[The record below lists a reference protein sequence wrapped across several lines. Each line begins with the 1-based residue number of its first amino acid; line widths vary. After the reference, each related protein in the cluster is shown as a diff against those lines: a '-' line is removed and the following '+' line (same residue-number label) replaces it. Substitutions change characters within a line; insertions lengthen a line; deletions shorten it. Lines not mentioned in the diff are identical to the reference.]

1 MDQNTGD
8 PTSLTTTRPTGDPNR
23 LEAFSDG
30 VIAVIITI
38 MVLSL
43 HPPAGT
49 SLHDLR
55 PLVPKLAV
63 YLLSFVFVAIYWNN
77 HHHLMQLVDRVNGAT
92 LWANAHLLFWLSL
105 TPVATAW
112 LGPHL
117 ADSAPVAV
125 YGGVLLGASIA
136 YWILVR
142 CLIGS
147 HGSDS
152 RIARAVGNDV
162 KGKLSVVAY
171 VLAIVAATV
180 VPWLSVA
187 IYVALDVAWL
197 VPDRRIERVLSL
209 ATGDGE

>member
-1 MDQNTGD
+1 M
-8 PTSLTTTRPTGDPNR
+8 SRSR
-23 LEAFSDG
+23 LEAFTDG

-43 HPPAGT
+43 HPPAGS

-77 HHHLMQLVDRVNGAT
+77 HHHLMQVVDRVNGTT

-117 ADSAPVAV
+117 GESGPVAV
-125 YGGVLLGASIA
+125 YGAVLLGAGIA
-136 YWILVR
+136 YWILVH

-147 HGSDS
+147 HGPES
-152 RIARAVGNDV
+152 RIARAVGRDA
-162 KGKLSVVAY
+162 KGRLSLVAY
-171 VLAIVAATV
+171 VLAVAAAPFA
-180 VPWLSVA
+180 PWLSIA
-187 IYVALDVAWL
+187 MYVAVVVAWL
-197 VPDRRIERVLSL
+197 IPDRRITRVLSF
-209 ATGDGE
+209 AEEGE